1 MSRTKKL
8 SENIKNILTNINFR
22 VIIFIVK
29 PKHYFYLEVI
39 TMKKLNTLGKVITK
53 ILEVFH
59 WVGVALMIAAI
70 ICSVAAPNLVGYFVG
85 FDAKECCGANP

>member
-1 MSRTKKL
+1 
-8 SENIKNILTNINFR
+8 
-22 VIIFIVK
+22 
-29 PKHYFYLEVI
+29 
-39 TMKKLNTLGKVITK
+39 MKKLNTLGKVITK

-85 FDAKECCGANP
+85 FDAKNVVARISKFTDLKSMLPLLKVRLIPPLLSFSVSVQ